1 MTIAGAEERAFLTAR
16 RERNKLKRGEGKG
29 GGVSTRARRLG
40 RERRRETRGRKAGV
54 FRESHSNLGHQ
65 TK

>member
-29 GGVSTRARRLG
+29 GGVDKGQAIG
-40 RERRRETRGRKAGV
+40 EGEETRDKRAEGGRVSG
-54 FRESHSNLGHQ
+54 EPQ
-65 TK
+65 